1 MITMSHVSLN
11 IEGNQILDD
20 VSIDIE
26 RQKAA
31 IILGPSGAGKSSILR
46 VVLGLW
52 RPQQGSV
59 KVDGREIAN
68 LTENQLLPVRRK
80 MGMVFQGNALF
91 DSLTVGE
98 NIAYFLSEKN
108 DFTTAELQDRVNET
122 LDFVNLN
129 GTADMY
135 PAQLSGGMKKRVAIA
150 RALAFEPE
158 ILLFDEPTT
167 GLDPINAKSVV
178 EMINKVKEKGTTTI
192 TVTHILQDAIILG
205 DRLTLMNKGRIVVSD
220 SVEQLV
226 RSEDPFI
233 RDFFFEI
240 HQELAICKEKQLI

>member
-1 MITMSHVSLN
+1 MISLNHVSLS
-11 IEGNQILDD
+11 IEDKRILDD
-20 VSIDIE
+20 VSIHIE

-52 RPQQGSV
+52 KPQSGTV
-59 KVDGREIAN
+59 VVDGRDITG
-68 LTENQLLPVRRK
+68 LTENRMLPLRRK

-91 DSLTVGE
+91 DSLTVSE
-98 NIAYFLSEKN
+98 NIAYFLSDKN
-108 DFTTAELQDRVNET
+108 ELSPAELKDRVEET
-122 LDFVNLN
+122 LDFVNLH
-129 GTADMY
+129 GTSDLY

-178 EMINKVKEKGTTTI
+178 EMINKVKENGTTTI

-205 DRLTLMNKGRIVVSD
+205 DRLTLMNEGRIVVSD
-220 SVEQLV
+220 SVEHLV
-226 RSEDPFI
+226 RSDDPFI
-233 RDFFFEI
+233 REFFFEI
-240 HQELAICKEKQLI
+240 HQELKICKEKQLI